1 MDERLTLRVLGWTI
15 IGVMLLLFALEAVAL
30 PH

>member
-1 MDERLTLRVLGWTI
+1 MDERWTLRVLGWTMTGI
-15 IGVMLLLFALEAVAL
+15 MLLLFALDAAAL